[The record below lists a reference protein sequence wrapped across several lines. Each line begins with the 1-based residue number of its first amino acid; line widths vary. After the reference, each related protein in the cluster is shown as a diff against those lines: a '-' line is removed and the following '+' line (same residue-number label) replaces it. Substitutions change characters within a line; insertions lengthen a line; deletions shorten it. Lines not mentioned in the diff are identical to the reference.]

1 MHKDIRLEKNKSTG
15 RKAALDGFLQHAYS
29 VWDTKQQR
37 MLEFN
42 DLIKDPKTKQ
52 IWTTSLANELG
63 RLSQGIRNIKGSNC
77 IKFIYKEQVPKGRN
91 VTYSRLVV
99 DYRPG
104 KSDPNRTRVT
114 VGGNLLT
121 YEGELY
127 TETTDIQG
135 TKMLLNS
142 VLSTK
147 GAKFMTI
154 DIKSFYLGT
163 PMDIYEYMKIRFDTI
178 PEEIKKKYNL
188 SEKKHNGYVYTEIQ
202 KGMYGLKQSGVLA
215 NKHLEK
221 LLKSDGYIK
230 TTFTPGL
237 WKHTTRPIMFNL

>member
-1 MHKDIRLEKNKSTG
+1 MFSPSILKNIKKKNHRYPTRKFLPPCEQYNQTTMHKDIRLEKNKSTG

-29 VWDTKQQR
+29 VWDTKQQK

-99 DYRPG
+99 DYIPG

-127 TETTDIQG
+127 TETTDIQA

-142 VLSTK
+142 V
-147 GAKFMTI
+147 
-154 DIKSFYLGT
+154 YQQ
-163 PMDIYEYMKIRFDTI
+163 
-178 PEEIKKKYNL
+178 EE
-188 SEKKHNGYVYTEIQ
+188 
-202 KGMYGLKQSGVLA
+202 QSL
-215 NKHLEK
+215 
-221 LLKSDGYIK
+221 
-230 TTFTPGL
+230 
-237 WKHTTRPIMFNL
+237 